1 MPRTR
6 SDWLHF
12 TKELVLKLLF
22 LSVVGTETEWVY
34 WASKKMREALQSP
47 PEPIAL
53 KAVVWQS
60 WMDRV
65 PTPALLDVK
74 SVQLLRQLWL

>member
-1 MPRTR
+1 
-6 SDWLHF
+6 
-12 TKELVLKLLF
+12 
-22 LSVVGTETEWVY
+22 
-34 WASKKMREALQSP
+34 MREALQSP
-47 PEPIAL
+47 PELIAL